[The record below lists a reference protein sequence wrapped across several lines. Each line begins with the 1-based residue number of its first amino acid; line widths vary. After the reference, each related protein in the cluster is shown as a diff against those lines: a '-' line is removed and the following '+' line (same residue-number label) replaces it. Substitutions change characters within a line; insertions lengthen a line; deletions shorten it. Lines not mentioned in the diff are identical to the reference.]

1 MEKIYHS
8 LTELIGRTPLLE
20 ISHIEKKE
28 QLKARVLVK
37 LESFNPGGS
46 VKDRAAFYMIEAAEK
61 EGLLHP
67 GSLIIE
73 PTSGNTGI
81 GLAWIASV
89 KGYRLTL
96 TMPETMSLERRNLL
110 KALGATLV
118 LTPGSEGM
126 KGAIRS
132 SSRSLHSGTIR
143 QPGQSGSTRTNH
155 SRRNMERHRRKSGLL
170 RSRRRYGRYHQRN
183 G

>member
-73 PTSGNTGI
+73 PTRETRASDLPGLPRSKVTG
-81 GLAWIASV
+81 
-89 KGYRLTL
+89 
-96 TMPETMSLERRNLL
+96 
-110 KALGATLV
+110 
-118 LTPGSEGM
+118 
-126 KGAIRS
+126 
-132 SSRSLHSGTIR
+132 SRSPCLK
-143 QPGQSGSTRTNH
+143 P
-155 SRRNMERHRRKSGLL
+155 
-170 RSRRRYGRYHQRN
+170 
-183 G
+183 

>member
-1 MEKIYHS
+1 MEKIYHW
-8 LTELIGRTPLLE
+8 LTELLGRTPLLE

-81 GLAWIASV
+81 CNMVSWLRILKYNRWKATCG
-89 KGYRLTL
+89 KGNTHVC
-96 TMPETMSLERRNLL
+96 S
-110 KALGATLV
+110 
-118 LTPGSEGM
+118 
-126 KGAIRS
+126 RS
-132 SSRSLHSGTIR
+132 SLPES
-143 QPGQSGSTRTNH
+143 PGN
-155 SRRNMERHRRKSGLL
+155 
-170 RSRRRYGRYHQRN
+170 
-183 G
+183 

>member
-73 PTSGNTGI
+73 
-81 GLAWIASV
+81 
-89 KGYRLTL
+89 
-96 TMPETMSLERRNLL
+96 
-110 KALGATLV
+110 
-118 LTPGSEGM
+118 
-126 KGAIRS
+126 
-132 SSRSLHSGTIR
+132 
-143 QPGQSGSTRTNH
+143 
-155 SRRNMERHRRKSGLL
+155 
-170 RSRRRYGRYHQRN
+170 HQRKH
-183 G
+183 GHRTCLDCLGQRLPAHAHHA

>member
-61 EGLLHP
+61 EGLLRP

-96 TMPETMSLERRNLL
+96 TMPETMSF
-110 KALGATLV
+110 
-118 LTPGSEGM
+118 
-126 KGAIRS
+126 
-132 SSRSLHSGTIR
+132 
-143 QPGQSGSTRTNH
+143 
-155 SRRNMERHRRKSGLL
+155 
-170 RSRRRYGRYHQRN
+170 
-183 G
+183 

>member
-110 KALGATLV
+110 KALGATRFITILYTV
-118 LTPGSEGM
+118 VNMLRAPVDDVFTHEGTTDVFL
-126 KGAIRS
+126 KGRLIAIPN
-132 SSRSLHSGTIR
+132 GT
-143 QPGQSGSTRTNH
+143 
-155 SRRNMERHRRKSGLL
+155 E
-170 RSRRRYGRYHQRN
+170 
-183 G
+183 

>member
-61 EGLLHP
+61 KACCIP
-67 GSLIIE
+67 
-73 PTSGNTGI
+73 
-81 GLAWIASV
+81 AAS
-89 KGYRLTL
+89 
-96 TMPETMSLERRNLL
+96 S
-110 KALGATLV
+110 
-118 LTPGSEGM
+118 
-126 KGAIRS
+126 
-132 SSRSLHSGTIR
+132 
-143 QPGQSGSTRTNH
+143 
-155 SRRNMERHRRKSGLL
+155 
-170 RSRRRYGRYHQRN
+170 
-183 G
+183 

>member
-61 EGLLHP
+61 EGLLRP
-67 GSLIIE
+67 GSI
-73 PTSGNTGI
+73 
-81 GLAWIASV
+81 
-89 KGYRLTL
+89 
-96 TMPETMSLERRNLL
+96 LEFEFGTNWSNYSWFVGDVF
-110 KALGATLV
+110 GARAM
-118 LTPGSEGM
+118 G
-126 KGAIRS
+126 
-132 SSRSLHSGTIR
+132 
-143 QPGQSGSTRTNH
+143 
-155 SRRNMERHRRKSGLL
+155 
-170 RSRRRYGRYHQRN
+170 
-183 G
+183 

>member
-61 EGLLHP
+61 EGLPAETRASDLP
-67 GSLIIE
+67 GLPRSKV
-73 PTSGNTGI
+73 TG
-81 GLAWIASV
+81 
-89 KGYRLTL
+89 
-96 TMPETMSLERRNLL
+96 
-110 KALGATLV
+110 
-118 LTPGSEGM
+118 
-126 KGAIRS
+126 
-132 SSRSLHSGTIR
+132 SRSPCLK
-143 QPGQSGSTRTNH
+143 P
-155 SRRNMERHRRKSGLL
+155 
-170 RSRRRYGRYHQRN
+170 
-183 G
+183 